1 MMRNHTKVLAL
12 MMVLWLT
19 AAVRGQSAR
28 EIAKQAAPS
37 VVLILAEGKNGKSLT
52 LGSGFFIAED
62 IVATSSHVIRGA
74 VRLYAKLSGRKG
86 LHPFDTVI
94 ANDRQ

>member
-1 MMRNHTKVLAL
+1 